1 MGIRNLINVMSGSS
15 KEGTHLT
22 RGKNRVNC
30 EWELGEGNGEQH
42 MGDQKRNLQTC
53 RNKARLERKVLSS
66 KNHPLKS

>member
-1 MGIRNLINVMSGSS
+1 MISMISRNS

-22 RGKNRVNC
+22 RGKSGGNW

-53 RNKARLERKVLSS
+53 RSKARLERKVLSS
-66 KNHPLKS
+66 ENCPLKR